1 MLAFAGCTQGS
12 LPIGGGAD
20 DEVHIDV
27 PEYGY
32 ILFNSDVTSR
42 GELYENGVSNSAA
55 SDDNRFYGHF
65 NVIGYTYSADQWTTA
80 EIQAVPNVFNTNPML
95 VSWNGSFGASALYS
109 YNNTPNDDDNT
120 NPYAHWIGK
129 QRYAFFAYSPT
140 SLTTNVNDSDASN
153 NEGNPYVI
161 YELNLTDV
169 SEHKDIMTACAIDAN
184 YATRSVD
191 FKMSH
196 RLAAL
201 DVTAINHHGEGNTID
216 ILSLSLKLEG
226 LLYKKVYI
234 PLNDR
239 DEPDLVSPDGV
250 GNHTANYTIVNNSR
264 TRIAR
269 GVETNLTGGASGVA
283 GKAKDKTM
291 ILIPQPQEI
300 DGVTKPLKITANVV
314 YSKNGGQSETT
325 PKTVEFNREL
335 KGGRRYYIQLNF
347 LPGDL
352 QILIVE
358 SDEWDDSGRIDHEFD

>member
-20 DEVHIDV
+20 DEVYIDV

-55 SDDNRFYGHF
+55 SDDNRFYGNF

-80 EIQAVPNVFNTNPML
+80 EVQATPNVFNTNPML
-95 VSWNGSFGASALYS
+95 VSWNDSIGADALYS
-109 YNNTPNDDDNT
+109 YDNTPSDGDAT

-140 SLTTNVNDSDASN
+140 NLTTNVNDNVTSN
-153 NEGNPYVI
+153 DEGNPYVI
-161 YELNLTDV
+161 YELDLGDV
-169 SEHKDIMTACAIDAN
+169 SNHVDIMTACAIDAN

-201 DVTAINHHGEGNTID
+201 DVTAINHHEEGNTIA
-216 ILSLSLKLEG
+216 INELKLELNG
-226 LLYKKVYI
+226 LCYDLVHI

-239 DEPDLVSPDGV
+239 DETDLVYPNGV
-250 GNHTANYTIVNNSR
+250 ASNRTATYTIVSSKTDIPRN
-264 TRIAR
+264 
-269 GVETNLTGGASGVA
+269 VETNLTSGSS
-283 GKAKDKTM
+283 KKTM
-291 ILIPQPQEI
+291 ILIPQPQEVDVNGSTVKLQIKATVNYSLNNGSSEQTKTI
-300 DGVTKPLKITANVV
+300 D
-314 YSKNGGQSETT
+314 
-325 PKTVEFNREL
+325 FDREL
-335 KGGRRYYIQLNF
+335 KGGRRYYVQINF
-347 LPGDL
+347 LPGDIN
-352 QILIVE
+352 ILIIE
-358 SDEWDDSGRIDHEFD
+358 SDEWKDSGRIDHEFD